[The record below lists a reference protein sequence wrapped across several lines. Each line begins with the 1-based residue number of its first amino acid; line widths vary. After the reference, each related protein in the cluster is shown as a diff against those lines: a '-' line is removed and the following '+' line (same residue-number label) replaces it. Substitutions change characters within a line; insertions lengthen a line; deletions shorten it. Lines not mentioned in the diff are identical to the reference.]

1 MVSQPT
7 LVLLHGGP
15 GADHSP
21 EITGALAASIVCPT
35 PILAGE
41 DDPVSPAAGARRLA
55 VSLTSAAVQ
64 VQVLAGVGH
73 RVGHRVGHGV
83 FRQAPHEAFALLRA
97 FLREVAGFDRPR
109 VRPA

>member
-35 PILAGE
+35 LILAGE

-73 RVGHRVGHGV
+73 GV
-83 FRQAPHEAFALLRA
+83 FRQAPHEGFALLRA
-97 FLREVAGFDRPR
+97 FLREVAAFDRPR

>member
-35 PILAGE
+35 LILAGE

-73 RVGHRVGHGV
+73 RVGHGV